1 MTNKIFCWTF
11 KEMIAVVCG
20 FITIVTTLVFVGFYF
35 GKDKQAAETS
45 DRDQT
50 RIVQSYITVI
60 EKVEKN
66 GNEVIELR
74 TEVKNIKDSQAR
86 MESKLDRIV
95 ERNYTRRTG
104 P

>member
-1 MTNKIFCWTF
+1 MSKTFCWTF
-11 KEMIAVVCG
+11 KELVG
-20 FITIVTTLVFVGFYF
+20 LGSLIVTIIATLIGLGFYF

-50 RIVQSYITVI
+50 RTVQSYIAVL
-60 EKVEKN
+60 EKVDAN
-66 GNEVIELR
+66 GKEVVALQ
-74 TEVKNIKDSQAR
+74 TEVKNIKDGQKR
-86 MESKLDRIV
+86 IEDKLDRIV